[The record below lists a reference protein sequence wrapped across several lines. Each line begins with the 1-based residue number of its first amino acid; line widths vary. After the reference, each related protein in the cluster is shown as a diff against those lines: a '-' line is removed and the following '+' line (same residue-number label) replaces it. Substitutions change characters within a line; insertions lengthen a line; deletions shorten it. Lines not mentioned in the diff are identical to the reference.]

1 MDLSKHHLDRRP
13 IVVADANVLFSNQER
28 NILVTLAQEGV
39 IDLKGTSRIED
50 EWVHNVIDRYA
61 DVDPDAVR
69 RTVGLLRRALPYY
82 AIGTGELNE
91 LALGMT
97 DAKDQHVAATAIACK
112 PSILA
117 TWNIRDFDAKVLLA
131 HDVAV
136 LNPDA
141 LLVEVLKAQSI
152 ATFEAAKIAFSY
164 TKLATWDEF
173 LSKLARSLPRFVD
186 QLRALDSR

>member
-1 MDLSKHHLDRRP
+1 MDLSTYRLDRRP
-13 IVVADANVLFSNQER
+13 IVVADANVLFSNQQR

-50 EWVHNVIDRYA
+50 EWVNNVIDRYI

-82 AIGTGELNE
+82 AIDNAEDNE
-91 LALGMT
+91 LSLGLT
-97 DAKDQHVAATAIACK
+97 DAKDQHVAAAAIACR

-117 TWNIRDFDAKVLLA
+117 TWNIKDFDAKVLLA

-152 ATFEAAKIAFSY
+152 ATFEAAAMAFSY
-164 TKLATWDEF
+164 TKLATWDVF

-186 QLRALDSR
+186 ALRRQ